1 MADPVSWLLIEPG
14 WQVDAADAQ
23 EVGRIE
29 EVLGDS
35 TTDIFDGLSI
45 SGGMFEHPKYV
56 AAEQIALIVDG
67 RVRLSLTK
75 AQIDQLGEFKEPPE
89 QVELAAEPSSRLSPV
104 EGALAPP
111 AEDTKRVGL
120 VRRVLEWLGVA
131 GRR

>member
-14 WQVDAADAQ
+14 WQVDAADA
-23 EVGRIE
+23 EKAGRVE

-45 SGGMFEHPKYV
+45 SGGMFQHPRYV
-56 AAEQIALIVDG
+56 AAEQIAQIVEG

-75 AQIDQLGEFKEPPE
+75 AQIDQLDEFKEPPE
-89 QVELAAEPSSRLSPV
+89 QVVLSSERSSRLERV
-104 EGALAPP
+104 EAKLAPP
-111 AEDTKRVGL
+111 VERPERAGL

>member
-14 WQVDAADAQ
+14 WQVDAADVEDA
-23 EVGRIE
+23 GRVE

-56 AAEQIALIVDG
+56 AAEQIAEIVEG

-75 AQIDQLGEFKEPPE
+75 SQIDQLGEFEEPPME
-89 QVELAAEPSSRLSPV
+89 VALSSEPSSLLERV
-104 EGALAPP
+104 EAKLAPP
-111 AEDTKRVGL
+111 VEHTERVGF

>member
-14 WQVDAADAQ
+14 WEVDAADAQ
-23 EVGRIE
+23 KAGRVE

-56 AAEQIALIVDG
+56 AAEQIAEIVDG
-67 RVRLSLTK
+67 RVRLSLTQ

-89 QVELAAEPSSRLSPV
+89 QVALSSEPSSRFQRV
-104 EGALAPP
+104 EAKLAPP
-111 AEDTKRVGL
+111 VEHAERVGL

>member
-1 MADPVSWLLIEPG
+1 MTDPVSWLLIEPG
-14 WQVDAADAQ
+14 WQVDASDAP
-23 EVGRIE
+23 ETGRVE

-56 AAEQIALIVDG
+56 AAEQIAEILEG
-67 RVRLSLTK
+67 RVRLSLTQ
-75 AQIDQLGEFKEPPE
+75 AQIDQLGEFKEPAE
-89 QVELAAEPSSRLSPV
+89 QVALSSEPSSRLSRV
-104 EGALAPP
+104 EAELAPP
-111 AEDTKRVGL
+111 IEDMERVGL